1 MISVTISEPLAQ
13 AAISQVKVCHRS
25 IDSQIDHWAKIG
37 KIAEENPDLSFE
49 FINTALQARNE
60 VLTGKT
66 ELYSF
71 DEALEDA
78 ELLAIVKAR
87 ENEPTIKVLLDDLRA
102 ARGRNGKN

>member
-13 AAISQVKVCHRS
+13 AAISQAKICHRS
-25 IDSQIDHWAKIG
+25 LDSQIDHWAKIG

-49 FINTALQARNE
+49 FINAALQGQNE
-60 VLTGKT
+60 VLTGQT
-66 ELYSF
+66 EPYSF

-87 ENEPTIKVLLDDLRA
+87 ENEPTIKASLDDL
-102 ARGRNGKN
+102 